1 MRRGAF
7 LLLVPLA
14 AAALA
19 AGCAQSDAD
28 VSITTKVRA
37 KLDADRIVTN
47 PSQIQV
53 TTNKKVVTLS
63 GPVQTKESEDQAVKL
78 ARSTDGVKNVVDQ
91 LTVTAG
97 AAPQSAASEPPGGT
111 EQTGGTAGQPG
122 GPAPSTTPAPPST
135 PAVAR

>member
-1 MRRGAF
+1 MRIGVS

-47 PSQIQV
+47 PSAIQV
-53 TTNKKVVTLS
+53 TTNRKVVTLS
-63 GPVQTKESEDQAVKL
+63 GPVQTKEGEDQAVKL

-91 LTVTAG
+91 LTVTPG
-97 AAPQSAASEPPGGT
+97 AAPPPAASQTPGAWG
-111 EQTGGTAGQPG
+111 ETGATAGQPG
-122 GPAPSTTPAPPST
+122 SPAPSTNPAPPSTTPA
-135 PAVAR
+135 AR